1 MDSILAFFSSYIS
14 YWPLVCFSALFL
26 AGFNLPISED
36 VLIVM
41 SALIAYEDR
50 ALLIPNYI
58 ALYAGI
64 YISDIICYWM
74 GRLIGQGV
82 LKIKFFTKALSKSKM
97 DFLSKKLEKHGFLTF
112 IVTRFIPFGMRNAL
126 FMTSGF
132 TMLPF
137 PKFMLFDSIAAFLS
151 SITLYSLVL
160 FIGESAKEG
169 FKVVGIIL
177 FIIVWGVA
185 LFFIIKKIVEHKK
198 KKKLACEAV
207 SENPQNDVQN
217 NNESEAD
224 SLKQVGER

>member
-1 MDSILAFFSSYIS
+1 
-14 YWPLVCFSALFL
+14 
-26 AGFNLPISED
+26 
-36 VLIVM
+36 
-41 SALIAYEDR
+41 
-50 ALLIPNYI
+50 
-58 ALYAGI
+58 
-64 YISDIICYWM
+64 
-74 GRLIGQGV
+74 
-82 LKIKFFTKALSKSKM
+82 M

-169 FKVVGIIL
+169 FKIVGIVL
-177 FIIVWGVA
+177 FIVVWSVA
-185 LFFIIKKIVEHKK
+185 LFFIIKKIVDHKK
-198 KKKLACEAV
+198 KKKLA
-207 SENPQNDVQN
+207 SESVAENAQDGAE
-217 NNESEAD
+217 NNEPEAD

>member
-1 MDSILAFFSSYIS
+1 MESILAFFSSYIS
-14 YWPLVCFSALFL
+14 YWPLVCFFALFL

-64 YISDIICYWM
+64 YVSDIICYWM
-74 GRLIGQGV
+74 GRLIGKGV
-82 LKIKFFTKALSKSKM
+82 LKLKFITKALTPSKM
-97 DFLSKKLEKHGFLTF
+97 EFLSKKLEKHGFLTF

-169 FKVVGIIL
+169 FKIVGIVL
-177 FIIVWGVA
+177 FIIIWGAA
-185 LFFIIKKIVEHKK
+185 LVFIIKKVIDHKK
-198 KKKLACEAV
+198 KKKLVFASAQESTKTVA
-207 SENPQNDVQN
+207 ENI
-217 NNESEAD
+217 ESEEVP
-224 SLKQVGER
+224 LKQAK

>member
-82 LKIKFFTKALSKSKM
+82 LKIKFFTKAPVLLMCGCQNKA
-97 DFLSKKLEKHGFLTF
+97 G
-112 IVTRFIPFGMRNAL
+112 
-126 FMTSGF
+126 
-132 TMLPF
+132 F
-137 PKFMLFDSIAAFLS
+137 PKALMQLKDCVIQ
-151 SITLYSLVL
+151 
-160 FIGESAKEG
+160 ESAEW
-169 FKVVGIIL
+169 VLWNII
-177 FIIVWGVA
+177 
-185 LFFIIKKIVEHKK
+185 
-198 KKKLACEAV
+198 
-207 SENPQNDVQN
+207 P
-217 NNESEAD
+217 
-224 SLKQVGER
+224 